1 MFLKKLLTLLCVSLA
16 SVSFS
21 QQIGQKEKGEII
33 ASTKKLFA
41 QHYHYKNQVKP
52 TLDYVDQQWKNGKYD
67 SFTSVDEFTR
77 ALAGDLQHFTHDKHL
92 NFFHQS
98 AEVANDHAEQPSIP
112 WGLLNDN
119 FLNNGMTALQILPGD
134 IGYMNIKAMGDFEQV
149 APAAFNFVSNTQAL
163 IIDVRG
169 NGGGMLTNLLIS
181 YLLPDEKIHLNTIS
195 WNDHVDSIF
204 NIRQLNGPRYLN
216 KPVFVLTDHV
226 TFSSAEEFAYDL
238 QNMKRATIVGERTGG
253 GANPG
258 GTMPIYSFPDGS
270 RLDLYI
276 SMAKVENPI
285 SKTNWEG
292 TGIKPDVA
300 TEPTTALQK
309 AHTLALEYLYKKE
322 TNAFIKEKYAGILIK
337 VKGQNDDKGRSK

>member
-1 MFLKKLLTLLCVSLA
+1 MFIKKLLTSICLCA
-16 SVSFS
+16 ATVSFG
-21 QQIGQKEKGEII
+21 QQLSSREKSEII
-33 ASTKKLFA
+33 GSTKKLFA
-41 QHYHYKNQVKP
+41 QHYHYKEQVRP
-52 TLDYVDQQWKNGKYD
+52 TLDFVDQQWKKGKYD
-67 SFTSVDEFTR
+67 SLNTVDAFTR
-77 ALAGDLQHFTHDKHL
+77 ALGNDLQHFTHDKHL

-98 AEVANDHAEQPSIP
+98 AEVAKDNAEQPSIP
-112 WGLLNDN
+112 WGLLNEH

-134 IGYMNIKAMGDFEQV
+134 IGYIKIQAMGDFEQMS
-149 APAAFNFVSNTQAL
+149 PAAFNFISNTQVL
-163 IIDVRG
+163 IIDLRG

-181 YLLPDEKIHLNTIS
+181 YLLPDETIHLNTIS

-204 NIRQLNGPRYLN
+204 NIRQLTGPRYLN
-216 KPVFVLTDHV
+216 KPVYVLTDHG

-258 GTMPIYSFPDGS
+258 GTMPIYTFPDGS

-292 TGIKPDVA
+292 TGIKPDVE
-300 TEPTTALQK
+300 TEPALALQK

-322 TNAFIKEKYAGILIK
+322 TNAFIKEKYAGILAK
-337 VKGQNDDKGRSK
+337 VSGHNEDKGTK